1 MKVESFELDQNK
13 KIPIDDEAIDNAMEE
28 SEEWEAPQVSQSSA
42 FFTTFAS
49 KIYKDFNSGI
59 RELYNNEAR
68 ACRTARDKFGAR
80 PRIEITIDVEERTFV
95 LHGIDSLGISE
106 EIFKQIIKV
115 LGKSGNMSGN
125 EVGMFGMGFVSYQM
139 LTDFMTLD
147 TWTREETNGN
157 EHYTVF
163 CREDLHT
170 KKVVQK
176 EPTLDTFGT
185 RLEMILK
192 PNVYLREVVETLK
205 ECSKFSTVETIINID
220 NVSAEDIENGLE
232 DGRIKPEQYG
242 SVKEWFELNNTI
254 RKWTHEKYGMLEIQ
268 KFNTKSKKQMESI
281 WRRNK
286 QIDFY
291 HEFEYE
297 DDDIEFRGKLALYKI
312 YEYDDD
318 GKLLEIEKH
327 SRIGTGNS
335 MRSWDDDN
343 KTGQMFL
350 VGVPI
355 KAELSYSSFNN
366 AYDDDG
372 VSSRDIS
379 NILDQTEWYI
389 NIKNERVYSPNANRD
404 DLEREA
410 ETKIAKLVSKIICES
425 IQENYGLSSTDDYIN
440 SINKPFYDHT
450 HSYELGIE
458 SILGEEN
465 GGNLLHTL
473 NARFPTVGNTYGRTL
488 DSLLQ
493 DGGRVISLQSLRSD
507 IMTMFIKHFQD
518 KNIQFI
524 RCKDHSKMRILEQW
538 GVIIGDEY
546 KAKHKLKMKRG
557 KRDKTGAIVLNDKPV
572 SLTNTG
578 RWGSSD
584 YFGGKNGSSRGR
596 NYSTTIGEVNTQN
609 ELKPHRLIQFD
620 NGKEEYKVV
629 KEFMDWN
636 SGCDCIAICRAR
648 TGLKIDTPE
657 EFVEWFREEPLIT
670 TKGQQTIA
678 SLEAMDSDKIYYLSE
693 GIPKLNA
700 EEKIETLS
708 KLLDDD
714 VIFAWLTKDVVDRL
728 SMYNKFRSGGIG
740 YSKLRGKGISIQGIN
755 MLFKYGVD
763 ESKEYVHAGH
773 GGDQVDKILNYYKT
787 KDLFENVYDRL
798 ILDTMVKE
806 VRNGNIPDEDE
817 TSITQIVIKRLNLE

>member
-312 YEYDDD
+312 YDYDDD

-335 MRSWDDDN
+335 MRSWDDEN

-355 KAELSYSSFNN
+355 KAELSYSSFNS

-379 NILDQTEWYI
+379 NILDQMEWYI

-440 SINKPFYDHT
+440 SINKPFYDHR

-458 SILGEEN
+458 GILGEEN

-584 YFGGKNGSSRGR
+584 YFGGKNGSGRGR

-620 NGKEEYKVV
+620 NSKDEYKYV

-678 SLEAMDSDKIYYLSE
+678 SLEAMDSDKIYYLNE

-700 EEKIETLS
+700 EEKMETLS

-740 YSKLRGKGISIQGIN
+740 YSKLRGKAISIQGIN
-755 MLFKYGVD
+755 MLFKYGVE
-763 ESKEYVHAGH
+763 ESKSYVEAGH
-773 GGDQVDKILNYYKT
+773 GSDQVDKILNYYKT
-787 KDLFENVYDRL
+787 RDLFENVYDRL

-806 VRNGNIPDEDE
+806 ARNGNIPDEDE